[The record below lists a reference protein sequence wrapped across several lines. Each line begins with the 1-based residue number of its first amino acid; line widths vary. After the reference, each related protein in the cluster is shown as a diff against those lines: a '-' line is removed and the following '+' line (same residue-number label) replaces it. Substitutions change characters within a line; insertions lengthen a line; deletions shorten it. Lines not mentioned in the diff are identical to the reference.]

1 MINSLLPSM
10 NLFMQMWNVLPPS
23 IIAFVRWV
31 LGVFIVVGLYYV
43 VKDWIK

>member
-10 NLFMQMWNVLPPS
+10 NLFLQMWNVLPMP